1 MSQYPLDTKTDLVE
15 AVNYLLSGPGSLG
28 QNFQGISAV
37 GVDPVISAD
46 LSYIPLQTYLTGMP
60 MAGTGGIQDSSYG
73 SVNYPADPLDPNK
86 YYPIWNT
93 LPSEFPITA
102 ITPVTATGHKIT
114 ITVTFGT
121 TGTADQSQLPF
132 TDDQQVVLSG
142 VTPSSYDG
150 TYTVV
155 NYDANDMANGNIV
168 TLYSEA
174 PQTWAAYTSGGQAT
188 INDNFTGFK
197 KQRFFTGNQ
206 AVVSVSGPTD
216 RVFISSQMNEL
227 IVYTYTRYIGLL
239 NYVPKLQ
246 LEINRY
252 KAIEATTLPDVGTQ
266 AIYSLATD
274 SGGVY
279 AGFNWS
285 FDTNL
290 VSVAEFA
297 GATSIGSQIDPNV
310 LGNVIYNNI
319 IDNPGIGVY
328 LYAFQITMDAYREG
342 NTLGDDAVLL
352 IGAQTTGVR
361 SFTAQVIKQ

>member
-37 GVDPVISAD
+37 GIDPVISSD
-46 LSYIPLQTYLTGMP
+46 LYYIPLQTYLTGMP
-60 MAGTGGIQDSSYG
+60 ITTAGGIADASYG
-73 SVNYPADPLDPNK
+73 TVNYAADPLDPNK
-86 YYPIWNT
+86 YYPNWNT

-121 TGTADQSQLPF
+121 TGVADQSQLPF

-155 NYDANDMANGNIV
+155 NYDANDLTNGNIV

-174 PQTWAAYTSGGQAT
+174 EQTWATYTSGGQAT
-188 INDNFTGFK
+188 INDDFTGFK

-206 AVVSVSGPTD
+206 AVVSVSGPSD
-216 RVFISSQMNEL
+216 RVFVSSQMNDL
-227 IVYTYTRYIGLL
+227 IVYTYTKYVGLA

-266 AIYSLATD
+266 AIYSSATD
-274 SGGVY
+274 LSGVY

-285 FDTNL
+285 FDANI
-290 VSVAEFA
+290 VSVAEYA
-297 GATSIGSQIDPNV
+297 GAGSSGSQIDPNS
-310 LGNVIYNNI
+310 LGNVIFNNV

-328 LYAFQITMDAYREG
+328 LYAFQITMNAYREG

-352 IGAQTTGVR
+352 VGASTTGVR